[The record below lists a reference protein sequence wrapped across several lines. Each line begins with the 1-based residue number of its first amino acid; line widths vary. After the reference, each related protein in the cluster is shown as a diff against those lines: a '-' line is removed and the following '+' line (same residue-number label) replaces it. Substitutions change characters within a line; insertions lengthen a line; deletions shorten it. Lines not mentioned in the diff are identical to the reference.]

1 MKTLFAGD
9 FSPTPDNMSLFEAGD
24 MKKLFHGVAPL
35 FKGNDLNFVNL
46 ECAIT
51 DHDGKI
57 DKFGPCLKTCKNT
70 ANVLFDL
77 GVDVCGISNNHF
89 FDFGKKGAMDTV
101 AALDEVGIKYTGF
114 GDNYEDSRRDLVIE
128 KDGKTLCIIAVCEH
142 EYSYALDDRMGC
154 RPYDPYD
161 TMADIRKAAERY
173 DRVAVIYHGG
183 KEYCGYPSPRLLK
196 LCRAMADNGADI
208 VLCQHSHGIGCYEE
222 YNGCHILYGQGNF
235 HFSEPSCTTNP
246 ECWYTALLVKY
257 DTDTNEIE
265 FIPIK
270 STDDAGI
277 DVAEGD
283 EGARILSDLAER
295 SASLKD
301 GSWKQGWHEFCESM
315 RPVYEKAIRRAYV
328 EEATDRHNH
337 LFAHYLDCEA
347 HTDVWRELFPTAN
360 LTNEK

>member
-9 FSPTPDNMSLFEAGD
+9 FSPTRDNMPLFEAGD
-24 MKKLFHGVAPL
+24 MDALFGDVASL
-35 FKGNDLNFVNL
+35 FEGNDVNIVNL

-57 DKFGPCLKTCKNT
+57 KKFGPCLKTCKNT
-70 ANVLFDL
+70 ANVLRQL
-77 GVDVCGISNNHF
+77 GVNYCSLSNNHF
-89 FDFGKKGAMDTV
+89 FDYGKKGAIDTLE
-101 AALDEVGIKYTGF
+101 ALDEVGIKYTGF

-128 KDGKTLCIIAVCEH
+128 QDGKTLCVIAVCEH

-161 TMADIRKAAERY
+161 TMADIRRAADKY

-183 KEYCGYPSPRLLK
+183 KEYCRYPSPRLMK
-196 LCRAMADNGADI
+196 LCRAMADNGADV
-208 VLCQHSHGIGCYEE
+208 VLCQHSHCIGCYEE

-246 ECWYTALLVKY
+246 ECWYTALIVKY
-257 DTDTNEIE
+257 DTESDEME
-265 FIPIK
+265 LIPIK
-270 STDDAGI
+270 ATDAAGI
-277 DVAEGD
+277 ELAKGEEAEKIMAD
-283 EGARILSDLAER
+283 FAARNEA
-295 SASLKD
+295 LKD
-301 GSWKQGWHEFCESM
+301 GSWRQGWHEFCESM
-315 RPVYEKAIRRAYV
+315 RPVYEKSIRCAYT
-328 EEATDRHNH
+328 EESTEKQNH

-347 HTDVWRELFPTAN
+347 HTDVWRELFYTAN